1 MKKFG
6 LIAAV
11 LVALVAVLYVIGSVS
26 KNAEEEAARAR
37 VGDCASVSEADGK
50 RPYERIDCSADHA
63 NVKIATIEPQGARC
77 PSGGAPYS
85 TFTTDVVLCL
95 IPNFVEGSCYG
106 QDERAGIVKVSCDA
120 PRSVR
125 ITRAVTGTAED
136 GVCGKDRKVVFPKP
150 VLTFCLA
157 ENGG

>member
-1 MKKFG
+1 VKKFG

-26 KNAEEEAARAR
+26 KNAEEKAARAQ
-37 VGDCASVSEADGK
+37 VGDCASVAETGEE
-50 RPYERIDCSADHA
+50 RPYERIDCSSDQA
-63 NVKIATIEPQGARC
+63 NVKVATIEPHGARC

-95 IPNFVEGSCYG
+95 VPNFVEGSCYG
-106 QDERAGIVKVSCDA
+106 QDEHAGIVKVQCDA

-125 ITRAVTGTAED
+125 ITRALTGPTEGD
-136 GVCGKDRKVVFPKP
+136 VCGEDRKVVFPKP

-157 ENGG
+157 ENDG